1 MEAVMTRHFKSTI
14 LVALMAIMM
23 SACST
28 MTTVV
33 EKQQDV
39 VPNWYMKCKDTGTE
53 GWLWWSKDYYYACG
67 SSVSGFKE
75 AAFDKALQL
84 AKTKIA
90 DRINGAVNKRTTIE
104 YNDSGSEESL
114 VSSTQSQVLVVN
126 KITDTV
132 VRHYSTTDGYL
143 YKRNGK
149 YHYFVMLKL
158 NKEIVDELVSEA
170 QGKWA
175 VKNNKVN
182 TNSINKSAKQID

>member
-1 MEAVMTRHFKSTI
+1 MKGTFKKLA
-14 LVALMAIMM
+14 LVATMAVMM

-53 GWLWWSKDYYYACG
+53 GWFWWSKDYYYACG
-67 SSVSGFKE
+67 SAVSGFKE
-75 AAFDKALQL
+75 AAYDKSLQL

-104 YNDSGSEESL
+104 YNDSGSEENL

-132 VRHYSTTDGYL
+132 VRHYSSNEGYL

-149 YHYFVMLKL
+149 YHHFIMLKL
-158 NKEIVDELVSEA
+158 DKEIVDQLVAEA
-170 QGKWA
+170 QGIRASQIKID
-175 VKNNKVN
+175 
-182 TNSINKSAKQID
+182 TNSINKSAKQVD